1 MASREMP
8 KALKYGMESSVTK
21 LVTRAAAWLYR
32 TSNGKIAGTMQGAP
46 VLLLTTRGRKTG
58 KLRTLPLIY
67 GEDGNDLLV
76 VASKGGWPRHP
87 HWYQNLR
94 ADPNVEV
101 MQGAR
106 KRTMI
111 ARTADGTERARLWP
125 RMVEV
130 YKPYDD
136 YQSWSDREIPI
147 VILSDTASA
156 RDAARADK

>member
-8 KALKYGMESSVTK
+8 KALKYGMESSITK
-21 LVTRAAAWLYR
+21 LFTRIATWLYR
-32 TSNGKIAGTMQGAP
+32 QSGGKIAGTMQGAP

-58 KLRTLPLIY
+58 KSRTLPLIY

-76 VASKGGWPRHP
+76 VASKGGWPQHP

-101 MQGAR
+101 MHGAR
-106 KRTMI
+106 KRVMV
-111 ARTADGTERARLWP
+111 ARTADAAERPRLWR
-125 RMVEV
+125 RMVEI

-136 YQSWSDREIPI
+136 YQSWSDREIPV
-147 VILSDTASA
+147 VILSDRIRDGSA
-156 RDAARADK
+156 GPN

>member
-8 KALKYGMESSVTK
+8 KAMKIGMGSSAMK
-21 LVTRAAAWLYR
+21 LFTHVATWLYR
-32 TSNGKIAGTMQGAP
+32 VSGGRVAGTMQGAP

-58 KLRTLPLIY
+58 KARTAPLIY
-67 GEDGNDLLV
+67 REDGNDLVV
-76 VASKGGWPRHP
+76 VASKGGWPQHP
-87 HWYQNLR
+87 LWYQNLR

-101 MQGAR
+101 QHGAR
-106 KRTMI
+106 KRAMA
-111 ARTADGTERARLWP
+111 ARTANPAERARLWP

-147 VILSDTASA
+147 VILSD
-156 RDAARADK
+156 RL